1 MILEWLEARRVGR
14 EQSEEDIAGFVNGV
28 VDESITRAQA
38 AAWLAFVYCKGM
50 SDREIVYLTR
60 AMTESGDKMTWPESG
75 GKIIDKHSTGGVGD
89 KVSLILAP
97 LWAELGYR
105 VPMISGRG
113 LGITGG
119 TLDKLESIQ
128 GYRTDLTDVEL
139 RSQLASIGCFISG
152 QTSSLAPADKFLYA
166 LRNETATVP
175 SIALIT
181 GSILSKKL
189 AEGVEELVLDVK
201 CGSGAFMKTRTEAR
215 SLANSLTRVGNLAGV
230 ITKAHITDMFEP
242 LGCAVGNALEVEES
256 IACLKGQGPKRLV
269 DLIVELSGDGER
281 AREVLLS
288 GRAYDRFERMVTAQG
303 GDLSKPLL
311 GSGCE
316 RIVVRAEKAGTV
328 RCCDAESIGRA
339 AFVLGGGRSKAVDP
353 IHHGVGVL
361 VHAHCNDDVEVGD
374 PLVTVVHSEKG
385 LNEALQYVGAA
396 FELEDR

>member
-1 MILEWLEARRVGR
+1 MILEWLEARRAGQ
-14 EQSEEDIAGFVNGV
+14 EQSEEDIVGFVNGV
-28 VDESITRAQA
+28 LDESITRAQA
-38 AAWLAFVYCKGM
+38 AAWLSFVYCNGM
-50 SDREIVYLTR
+50 SDKEIVYLTK
-60 AMTESGDKMTWPESG
+60 AMTDSGDKMSWPQSDS
-75 GKIIDKHSTGGVGD
+75 KLIDKHSTGGVGD

-128 GYRTDLTDVEL
+128 GYRTDLSDDEL
-139 RSQLASIGCFISG
+139 RSQLDSVGCFISG
-152 QTSSLAPADKFLYA
+152 QTSTLAPADKFLYA

-215 SLANSLTRVGNLAGV
+215 ALADALTRVGNLSGV

-256 IACLKGQGPKRLV
+256 IACLKGHGPKRLV
-269 DLIVELSGDGER
+269 DLIVELSGDGDR
-281 AREVLLS
+281 AREILSS
-288 GRAYDRFERMVTAQG
+288 GRAYERFERMVSAQG

-316 RIVVRAEKAGTV
+316 RVVIHADRSGTV
-328 RCCDAESIGRA
+328 RSCDAESIGRA
-339 AFVLGGGRSKAVDP
+339 AFVLGGGRSRAVDS

-361 VHAHCNDDVEVGD
+361 VHAHCNDSVEEGE
-374 PLVTVVHSEKG
+374 PLATVVHAGKG
-385 LNEALQYVGAA
+385 LNEAINHVNAA
-396 FELEDR
+396 FELGEI

>member
-1 MILEWLEARRVGR
+1 MILEWLEARREGR
-14 EQSEEDIAGFVNGV
+14 EQNEEEIAGFVNGV

-38 AAWLAFVYCKGM
+38 AAWLSFVYCKGM
-50 SDREIVYLTR
+50 TDKEIVYLTM
-60 AMTESGDKMTWPESG
+60 AMTESGDKMSWPESEA
-75 GKIIDKHSTGGVGD
+75 KLIDKHSTGGVGD

-152 QTSSLAPADKFLYA
+152 QTSSLAPADRILYG

-189 AEGVEELVLDVK
+189 AEGVDELVLDVK

-215 SLANSLTRVGNLAGV
+215 ALAESLTRVGNLAGV

-242 LGCAVGNALEVEES
+242 LGTAVGNALEVEES
-256 IACLKGQGPKRLV
+256 IACLKGQGPRRLV
-269 DLIVELSGDGER
+269 ELIVELSGDGDR
-281 AREVLLS
+281 AREVLAS
-288 GRAYDRFERMVTAQG
+288 GRAYERFERMVTAQG

-311 GSGCE
+311 GAGCE
-316 RIVVRAEKAGTV
+316 RIVVRAKKSGVV
-328 RCCDAESIGRA
+328 RRCDAESIGRA
-339 AFVLGGGRSKAVDP
+339 AFLLGGGRSKAVDS
-353 IHHGVGVL
+353 IHHGVGLL
-361 VHAHCNDDVEVGD
+361 VHAHCNEEVESGD

-385 LNEALQYVGAA
+385 LSEALRHVESA
-396 FELEDR
+396 FEVEER